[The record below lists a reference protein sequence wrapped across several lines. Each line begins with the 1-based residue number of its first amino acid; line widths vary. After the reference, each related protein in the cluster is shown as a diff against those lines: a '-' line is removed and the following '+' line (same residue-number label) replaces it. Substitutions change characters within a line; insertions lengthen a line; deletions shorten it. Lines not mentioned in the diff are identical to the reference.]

1 MRNAI
6 VSGMIGAAI
15 GCGITFFISLNSPP
29 PWTLTQV
36 MTAVGM
42 ASFFSAFGTALGC
55 KKTTPSAA
63 DSAPT

>member
-6 VSGMIGAAI
+6 VSGIIGVAI
-15 GCGITFFISLNSPP
+15 GCGITFVISLNSPP

-36 MTAVGM
+36 MMAVGM
-42 ASFFSAFGTALGC
+42 ASFFGPFGTALGC
-55 KKTTPSAA
+55 KKTTPSTA